1 MSLFDKNNPRYK
13 QESDAIQKALYGIDE
28 GHLQR
33 TLRILEDSPTRRLL
47 AEYEALD
54 KLKIPTDPLMNRL
67 DDVVKLNRDVEK
79 FQTSYYAGLNNFRDI
94 NRHLEQYSQSA
105 QSVEEK
111 LLGRFQQS
119 SYQILM
125 KDIDKYTNLYEKY
138 NPILNIQEKIFG
150 SLNSSIWKNA
160 ETFSSLS
167 QFTDLLERYKDVT
180 LTLDPNGAIVVGDE
194 LFSPE
199 SIAHAFSNLKA
210 TDGKFKFDLNGILS
224 WVNETAKE
232 HPILTAIIVYF
243 LIPHIVAI
251 ISNLTTPLYEDLWKK
266 LTYSGGP
273 GAKSEVLQDARK
285 HFSDVELSHYRFV
298 TSKELSVR
306 GSCSVRAP
314 AISILEFGKN
324 VRLLKK
330 HKDWSEIEYFD
341 DESDEV
347 RQGCVLSRYLHKFS

>member
-1 MSLFDKNNPRYK
+1 MSLFDKYNSRYRL
-13 QESDAIQKALYGIDE
+13 ESDSIEKARYGIDE

-33 TLRILEDSPTRRLL
+33 ALRSLEDSPTRRLM
-47 AEYEALD
+47 AAYEAID
-54 KLKIPTDPLMNRL
+54 RLKIPTDPFMDRL
-67 DDVVKLNRDVEK
+67 DDLVKFNRDAEK
-79 FQTSYYAGLNNFRDI
+79 FQTSYYAGLNNLGSVE
-94 NRHLEQYSQSA
+94 RHLERYSQSA

-150 SLNSSIWKNA
+150 SLNSSIWKDA
-160 ETFSSLS
+160 ETLSSLS

-180 LTLDPNGAIVVGDE
+180 LTLDPNGAIAVGDE
-194 LFSPE
+194 HFSPE

-210 TDGKFKFDLNGILS
+210 TDGKSNIGLNGILS
-224 WVNETAKE
+224 WLNETAKE
-232 HPILTAIIVYF
+232 HPILSAIIVYI
-243 LIPHIVAI
+243 LLPHIVAI

-266 LTYSGGP
+266 LTSSGGA